1 MVQKVAK
8 KSRYKLPDD
17 IDRDKL
23 PSHIAVIMDGNG
35 RWAKKRKLPRLEGHR
50 AGSKAVRRT
59 VEAAA
64 SIGITNL
71 TLFAFST
78 ENWSRPEKEVKAL
91 MTLLDQH
98 LDRERVTVLENNILF
113 KVIGSREG
121 IKKSILQ
128 KIISLENDSAGND
141 GMIFNL
147 AINYSGR
154 SELVDTFKRIADKYN
169 KRKIDLMD
177 ISESLIEKYLYTT
190 GQRDPDLLI
199 RTSGELRISNFL
211 LWQLAYTEL
220 WMSEVLW
227 PDFNEEHLFQAIRDF
242 QKRERRFG
250 RIG

>member
-1 MVQKVAK
+1 VAK
-8 KSRYKLPDD
+8 KDTYKLPDD

-23 PSHIAVIMDGNG
+23 PWHIAVIMDGNG

-78 ENWSRPEKEVKAL
+78 ENWSRPEKEVRAL

-98 LDRERVTVLENNILF
+98 LDREKVTVLENNIVF
-113 KVIGSREG
+113 KVIGSRDG

-128 KIISLENDSAGND
+128 KIINLENDSAGND

-154 SELVDTFKRIADKYN
+154 SELVDTFRRIAGEHN
-169 KRKIDLMD
+169 ERKINLED
-177 ISESLIEKYLYTT
+177 ISESLIEKYLYTA

-199 RTSGELRISNFL
+199 RTSGEIRISNFL

-220 WMSEVLW
+220 WMTEVLW
-227 PDFNEEHLFQAIRDF
+227 PDFNEEHLFQAIKDF

-250 RIG
+250 GIG